1 MWWMTTKWSLKPSM
15 SGPQFSVLSIVT
27 TLSFLWQV
35 LSCSVS
41 LQILDNSLCHVS
53 HLVSHH
59 HHVWVLP
66 SLLPSHPLLVATDQV
81 PPAHPPPD
89 PVYCQNISDSAL
101 FTLLLFIQYTFR
113 LRFPPLVSIP
123 TLAWVWCCNAG
134 WHRDNEADWPAGTSI
149 QMRRGVRGVASTM
162 SITRIQYS
170 AKPGNLTP
178 PTFSRQIRNLT
189 SGHPVILGDQRLRVF
204 KMFNEICEI
213 LRMSCELCRL

>member
-27 TLSFLWQV
+27 TLSFLWQDP
-35 LSCSVS
+35 SCSVS

-81 PPAHPPPD
+81 PSAHPPPD

-101 FTLLLFIQYTFR
+101 FTIPALKTVVIQYTFR
-113 LRFPPLVSIP
+113 FRFPALVNIP
-123 TLAWVWCCNAG
+123 TQQAG
-134 WHRDNEADWPAGTSI
+134 SDVVMPGDIAT
-149 QMRRGVRGVASTM
+149 MRRTD
-162 SITRIQYS
+162 Q
-170 AKPGNLTP
+170 PG
-178 PTFSRQIRNLT
+178 
-189 SGHPVILGDQRLRVF
+189 HAF
-204 KMFNEICEI
+204 KCGEEW
-213 LRMSCELCRL
+213 EE

>member
-1 MWWMTTKWSLKPSM
+1 MSECCHHCYPVILCLWPLTRYPQPILPLTPCTVKTSQTPLYLLSLALK
-15 SGPQFSVLSIVT
+15 
-27 TLSFLWQV
+27 TLV
-35 LSCSVS
+35 
-41 LQILDNSLCHVS
+41 
-53 HLVSHH
+53 
-59 HHVWVLP
+59 
-66 SLLPSHPLLVATDQV
+66 
-81 PPAHPPPD
+81 
-89 PVYCQNISDSAL
+89 
-101 FTLLLFIQYTFR
+101 IQYTFR
-113 LRFPPLVSIP
+113 FRFPPLVSIP
-123 TLAWVWCCNAG
+123 PLARVWCCNAG